1 MSSYL
6 DYFNWQRTS
15 KPKSIADNEKS
26 SFSTT
31 ETLVADLDLSKY
43 ALDH

>member
-6 DYFNWQRTS
+6 DYFNWQRIS
-15 KPKSIADNEKS
+15 EPKSIADDEKVP
-26 SFSTT
+26 FCTT